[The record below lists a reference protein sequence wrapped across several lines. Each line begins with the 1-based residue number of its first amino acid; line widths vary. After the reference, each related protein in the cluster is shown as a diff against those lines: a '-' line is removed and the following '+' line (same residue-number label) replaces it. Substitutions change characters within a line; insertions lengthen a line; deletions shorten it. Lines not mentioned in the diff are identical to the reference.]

1 MEMTSLC
8 FVHERS
14 RRVEL
19 KTSKKATPDVVRIKQ
34 PETSLETGVLLLL
47 LILLIILF
55 PKEHHSFSSSSF
67 LSSVSSK
74 LIYFVIFGSASV

>member
-1 MEMTSLC
+1 MAGKNVGKTNCGNDELV

-34 PETSLETGVLLLL
+34 PETSLETGLLLLL
-47 LILLIILF
+47 LILL
-55 PKEHHSFSSSSF
+55 
-67 LSSVSSK
+67 
-74 LIYFVIFGSASV
+74 YY